1 MPSILL
7 LADIN
12 SSHTRKW
19 AEELVANGYRIGIF
33 SISKPL
39 LNWYSPYGIEVLRT
53 SESFDTG
60 HSFFSKLKY
69 VSLLS
74 ELKTACKKFDPDL
87 MHAHYATSYGLL
99 AALSGFKPYLISVW
113 GSDVFD
119 FPKRSFL
126 HKQILKYNLKRSD
139 CVISS
144 SKIMAEEVRKYFSG
158 QIEVIPF
165 GIDLS
170 VFKRNSHHN
179 EKLTIGIIKSMED
192 YYGIDD
198 LIRAF
203 KIVIESRAD
212 SPLKLLLIGGGTQ
225 IEKYKKLVSDLGLI
239 SHVEFRGKIAQ
250 ELVPAAHNEIDIF
263 VNPSVHESFG
273 VSVLEASAT
282 ENPVIVTN
290 VGGLNEVVVNNST
303 GFIVQQGNVNELVKA
318 ISYFV
323 DNKEQID
330 IFGKK
335 GRLFVSDNYDL
346 KKVSTKITD
355 LYSSFLKR

>member
-7 LADIN
+7 LSDIN

-19 AEELVANGYRIGIF
+19 AEILVGNGYRVGIF

-39 LNWYSPYGIEVLRT
+39 SDWYSSYGIELLRK

-60 HSFFSKLKY
+60 HSLFSKLKY

-74 ELKTACKKFDPDL
+74 ELKTACKKFNPDL
-87 MHAHYATSYGLL
+87 IHAHYATSYGML
-99 AALSGFKPYLISVW
+99 AALSGFKPYLVSVW

-126 HKQILKYNLKRSD
+126 HQQFLKYNLKNAE

-144 SKIMAEEVRKYFSG
+144 SKIMAEEVRKYFNG
-158 QIEVIPF
+158 VIEVLPF

-170 VFKRNSHHN
+170 VFKRNSLRN
-179 EKLTIGIIKSMED
+179 EQLTIGIIKSMED
-192 YYGIDD
+192 YYGIED

-203 KIVIESRAD
+203 EIVKESRAD

-225 IEKYKKLVSDLGLI
+225 IEKYKKLVSDLGLV
-239 SHVEFRGKIAQ
+239 SYVEFRGKIAQ

-282 ENPVIVTN
+282 ENTVIVTN
-290 VGGLNEVVVNNST
+290 VGGLNEVAVNNST
-303 GFIVQQGNVNELVKA
+303 GLIVQQGNENELVKA
-318 ISYFV
+318 ICYFV

-335 GRLFVSDNYDL
+335 GRLFVSENYDL
-346 KKVSTKITD
+346 KKVAKKITD
-355 LYSSFLKR
+355 LYSSFLKQ